1 MATCFSCN
9 NSFYAKCFGVDHQLL
24 PRLNSPDH
32 CVRFVCGN
40 CILKPRRKSLS
51 TPAEETISKDTHLL
65 NDNIKELLNLMRTP
79 ASSYQNNTA
88 RIDNNDSNKS
98 NEQTKIEDMQES
110 LLKLHEKIDLQNANR
125 TTDEDRRSVLLEKID
140 SLHRKMDSSTTT
152 KNQKPQN
159 TPINKL
165 KQNPLDWSFQFAPS
179 ATQIVDNS
187 DIYPLLAGFES
198 NTWSSLDYISKKVV
212 ENNEMLM
219 NLQSLISDETTL
231 KKDKSSGD
239 SALATAINI
248 DALHEIS
255 QKCDQIENKLNHLA
269 SDNRF
274 TGNPHTVNKP
284 IKEAMT
290 QTNYQ
295 QNNVPE
301 TLNDERQKRQMPN
314 LPGEGPGIDSIDS
327 NRMDGMDINEA
338 VNQQESFTQS
348 TQNLGSTQLEP
359 EVLDVMNDL
368 DNENSQEIEDKQ
380 ETCALNN
387 HFRIT
392 KFSTNTTTS
401 NILQYIEQ
409 KSKLQINPN
418 EMIIIRLTKKGQDLS
433 LLKYV
438 NFKIETTDKFVS
450 IINNKSFWPHS
461 VNISPWKVKPNRVC
475 NFQADLDHQNMA
487 GNMEQN
493 FQFTL
498 ENSKTSRC
506 TPLVMQ

>member
-1 MATCFSCN
+1 M
-9 NSFYAKCFGVDHQLL
+9 DHQLL

-51 TPAEETISKDTHLL
+51 TPAQETKSEDTHLL
-65 NDNIKELLNLMRTP
+65 SDNIKELLNLMRTP
-79 ASSYQNNTA
+79 GSSYQNNTA
-88 RIDNNDSNKS
+88 STDNNKN
-98 NEQTKIEDMQES
+98 NERTKLDDMQES
-110 LLKLHEKIDLQNANR
+110 LLKLHEKIDLQSANR

-140 SLHRKMDSSTTT
+140 SLHRKIDSSTTT

-165 KQNPLDWSFQFAPS
+165 KQNPLDWSFQFASS
-179 ATQIVDNS
+179 ATQIGDNS

-219 NLQSLISDETTL
+219 NMQSFISDETTL
-231 KKDKSSGD
+231 KKDKSAGD

-255 QKCDQIENKLNHLA
+255 EKCEQIENKLNHLA

-290 QTNYQ
+290 QTDYQ
-295 QNNVPE
+295 QNKVPE
-301 TLNDERQKRQMPN
+301 TLNDDERQKRQMPN
-314 LPGEGPGIDSIDS
+314 LPGEGPGIDSIGS
-327 NRMDGMDINEA
+327 NRSDGMDINEA
-338 VNQQESFTQS
+338 VNRQESFIQS

-359 EVLDVMNDL
+359 DVLDAMNDL
-368 DNENSQEIEDKQ
+368 DNNDSEENEDKQ
-380 ETCALNN
+380 ETCALKN

-392 KFSTNTTTS
+392 KFSTNTTTAD
-401 NILQYIEQ
+401 IIQYIEQ
-409 KSKLQINPN
+409 KSKLQVNPK
-418 EMIIIRLTKKGQDLS
+418 EMIVIRLTKKGQDLS

-438 NFKIETTDKFVS
+438 NFKIETTNKFVS

-461 VNISPWKVKPNRVC
+461 VNISPWEVKPKKVC

-487 GNMEQN
+487 GHSGQN
-493 FQFTL
+493 FQFTQ
-498 ENSKTSRC
+498 ENPKTSRC
-506 TPLVMQ
+506 TQ